1 MVDGIEIDKD
11 IAEETLLPD
20 DLNSLAVGSYVVP
33 DPRKRKQYPYVV
45 LGVVLL
51 SFITSLIIDFVSFVP
66 VIIILSIVALLLFL
80 VNNKFKIQQQEVIE
94 RITNNIDHS
103 IGYYSIALTFQFTIN
118 NILTPV
124 WTVIVYS
131 HENPPLNKTIIEIN
145 AFSGKVITEP
155 YTENLNAWEIFQ
167 K

>member
-51 SFITSLIIDFVSFVP
+51 SFITSLIIDFISFVP
-66 VIIILSIVALLLFL
+66 VIIILSIIAFLLFL

-103 IGYYSIALTFQFTIN
+103 IGYYSIALTFQFTFK

-155 YTENLNAWEIFQ
+155 YTEKLNA
-167 K
+167 

>member
-33 DPRKRKQYPYVV
+33 DPRKRSQYPYVV
-45 LGVVLL
+45 LGVALL

-94 RITNNIDHS
+94 RITNNIDHA
-103 IGYYSIALTFQFTIN
+103 IGYYSIALTFQFTFK

-145 AFSGKVITEP
+145 SFSGKIITEP
-155 YTENLNAWEIFQ
+155 YTENLNA
-167 K
+167 

>member
-51 SFITSLIIDFVSFVP
+51 SFITSLIIDFVSFIP
-66 VIIILSIVALLLFL
+66 VIIILSIIALLLFL

-94 RITNNIDHS
+94 RVTNNIDHS
-103 IGYYSIALTFQFTIN
+103 IGYYSIALTFQFTFKS
-118 NILTPV
+118 ILTPV

-155 YTENLNAWEIFQ
+155 YTENLNA
-167 K
+167 

>member
-33 DPRKRKQYPYVV
+33 DPRKRSQYPYVV

-80 VNNKFKIQQQEVIE
+80 VNNKFKIQQQEVIA

-103 IGYYSIALTFQFTIN
+103 IGYYSIALTFQFTFK

-155 YTENLNAWEIFQ
+155 YTENLNA
-167 K
+167 

>member
-51 SFITSLIIDFVSFVP
+51 SYITSLIIDFVSFIP
-66 VIIILSIVALLLFL
+66 VIIILSIIALLLFL

-94 RITNNIDHS
+94 RITDNIDHS
-103 IGYYSIALTFQFTIN
+103 IGYYSIALTFQFTFM

-155 YTENLNAWEIFQ
+155 YTEKLNA
-167 K
+167 

>member
-33 DPRKRKQYPYVV
+33 DPRKRSQYPYVV

-80 VNNKFKIQQQEVIE
+80 VNNKFKIPQQEVIE

-103 IGYYSIALTFQFTIN
+103 IGYYSIALTFQFTFK

-155 YTENLNAWEIFQ
+155 YTENLNA
-167 K
+167 

>member
-33 DPRKRKQYPYVV
+33 NPKKRKQYPYVV
-45 LGVVLL
+45 IGVVLL
-51 SFITSLIIDFVSFVP
+51 SYITSLIINFVSFAP
-66 VIIILSIVALLLFL
+66 VIIILSIIALLLFL

-103 IGYYSIALTFQFTIN
+103 IGYYSIALTFQFTFK

-155 YTENLNAWEIFQ
+155 YTENLNA
-167 K
+167 

>member
-33 DPRKRKQYPYVV
+33 DPRKRSQYPYVV

-155 YTENLNAWEIFQ
+155 YTENLNA
-167 K
+167 

>member
-45 LGVVLL
+45 LGVMLL
-51 SFITSLIIDFVSFVP
+51 TFVTSLMIDFISFIPVIFILGVVSF
-66 VIIILSIVALLLFL
+66 LLFF
-80 VNNKFKIQQQEVIE
+80 VNNKFKIQQTEVIE
-94 RITNNIDHS
+94 KITKNIEHS
-103 IGYYSIALTFQFTIN
+103 IGYYSIALTFQFTLK

-131 HENPPLNKTIIEIN
+131 HENPPINKTIIEIS
-145 AFSGKVITEP
+145 AFSGRVITDP
-155 YTENLNAWEIFQ
+155 YTENLNA
-167 K
+167 

>member
-51 SFITSLIIDFVSFVP
+51 SFLTSLIIEFVSFVP
-66 VIIILSIVALLLFL
+66 VIIILSIIALLLFL
-80 VNNKFKIQQQEVIE
+80 VNNKFQIQQQEVIE
-94 RITNNIDHS
+94 KITNNIDHS
-103 IGYYSIALTFQFTIN
+103 IGYYSIALTFQFTFK

-155 YTENLNAWEIFQ
+155 YTENLNA
-167 K
+167 

>member
-33 DPRKRKQYPYVV
+33 DPRKRSQYPYVV

-66 VIIILSIVALLLFL
+66 VIIILSIVTLLLFL
-80 VNNKFKIQQQEVIE
+80 VNNKFKIPQQEVIE

-103 IGYYSIALTFQFTIN
+103 IGYYSIALTFQFTFK

-155 YTENLNAWEIFQ
+155 YTENLNA
-167 K
+167 

>member
-45 LGVVLL
+45 LGVMLL
-51 SFITSLIIDFVSFVP
+51 TFVTSLMIDFISFIPVIFILGVVSF
-66 VIIILSIVALLLFL
+66 LLFF

-94 RITNNIDHS
+94 KITDNIKHS
-103 IGYYSIALTFQFTIN
+103 IGYYSIALTFQFTIKQ
-118 NILTPV
+118 ILTPV

-131 HENPPLNKTIIEIN
+131 HENPPVNKTIIEIS
-145 AFSGKVITEP
+145 AFSGKVITAP
-155 YTENLNAWEIFQ
+155 YTEKLNA
-167 K
+167 

>member
-45 LGVVLL
+45 LGVVVL
-51 SFITSLIIDFVSFVP
+51 SFITSLIIDFVSFIP
-66 VIIILSIVALLLFL
+66 VIIILSIIALLLFL
-80 VNNKFKIQQQEVIE
+80 VNNKFKILQQEVIE

-103 IGYYSIALTFQFTIN
+103 IGYYSIALTFQFTFK

-155 YTENLNAWEIFQ
+155 YTENLNA
-167 K
+167 

>member
-1 MVDGIEIDKD
+1 MVDGIEIDKN

-33 DPRKRKQYPYVV
+33 DPRKRSQYPYVV

-66 VIIILSIVALLLFL
+66 VIFILSIVALLLFL

-103 IGYYSIALTFQFTIN
+103 IGYYSIALTFQFTFK

-155 YTENLNAWEIFQ
+155 YTENLNA
-167 K
+167 

>member
-33 DPRKRKQYPYVV
+33 DPRKRSQYPYVV

-51 SFITSLIIDFVSFVP
+51 SFITSLIIEFVSFVP
-66 VIIILSIVALLLFL
+66 VIIILSIVALSLFL

-103 IGYYSIALTFQFTIN
+103 IGYYSIALTFQFTFK

-155 YTENLNAWEIFQ
+155 YTENLNA
-167 K
+167 

>member
-51 SFITSLIIDFVSFVP
+51 SFITSLIIDFVSFIP
-66 VIIILSIVALLLFL
+66 VIIILSIIALLLFL

-94 RITNNIDHS
+94 RITDNIDQS
-103 IGYYSIALTFQFTIN
+103 IGYYSIALTFQFTFM
-118 NILTPV
+118 NILTSV

-155 YTENLNAWEIFQ
+155 YTEKLNA
-167 K
+167 

>member
-33 DPRKRKQYPYVV
+33 DPRKRNQYPYVV

-66 VIIILSIVALLLFL
+66 VIIILSIISLLLFL

-94 RITNNIDHS
+94 RITDNIDHS
-103 IGYYSIALTFQFTIN
+103 IGYYSIALTFQFTFM

-155 YTENLNAWEIFQ
+155 YTENLNA
-167 K
+167 

>member
-45 LGVVLL
+45 LGVMLL
-51 SFITSLIIDFVSFVP
+51 GFIASLMIDFVSFIP
-66 VIIILSIVALLLFL
+66 VIIILSIVSFLLFF
-80 VNNKFKIQQQEVIE
+80 VNNKFKIQQTEVIE
-94 RITNNIDHS
+94 KITDNIEHS
-103 IGYYSIALTFQFTIN
+103 IGYYSIALTFQFTLK

-131 HENPPLNKTIIEIN
+131 HENPPINKTIIEIS
-145 AFSGKVITEP
+145 AFNGKVITEP
-155 YTENLNAWEIFQ
+155 YTENLNA
-167 K
+167 

>member
-33 DPRKRKQYPYVV
+33 NPRKRKQYPYVV
-45 LGVVLL
+45 LGVLLL

-103 IGYYSIALTFQFTIN
+103 IGYYSIALTFQFTFK

-155 YTENLNAWEIFQ
+155 YTENLNAWEIF
-167 K
+167 

>member
-11 IAEETLLPD
+11 IAEETLLPN

-51 SFITSLIIDFVSFVP
+51 SFITSSIIDFVSFVP
-66 VIIILSIVALLLFL
+66 VIIILSIIALLLFL

-103 IGYYSIALTFQFTIN
+103 IGYYSIALTFQFTFK

-155 YTENLNAWEIFQ
+155 YTENLNA
-167 K
+167 

>member
-45 LGVVLL
+45 LGVMLL
-51 SFITSLIIDFVSFVP
+51 GFIASLMIDFVSFIP
-66 VIIILSIVALLLFL
+66 VIIILSIVSFLLFF
-80 VNNKFKIQQQEVIE
+80 VNNKFKIQQTEIIE
-94 RITNNIDHS
+94 KITDNIEHS
-103 IGYYSIALTFQFTIN
+103 IGYYSIALTFQFTLK

-131 HENPPLNKTIIEIN
+131 HENPPINKTIIEIS

-155 YTENLNAWEIFQ
+155 YTENLNA
-167 K
+167 

>member
-33 DPRKRKQYPYVV
+33 DPSKRKQYPYVV

-51 SFITSLIIDFVSFVP
+51 SFLTSLIIEFVSFVP
-66 VIIILSIVALLLFL
+66 VIIILSIIALFLFL
-80 VNNKFKIQQQEVIE
+80 VNNKFQIQQQEVIE
-94 RITNNIDHS
+94 NITNNIDHS
-103 IGYYSIALTFQFTIN
+103 IGYYSIALTFQFTFK

-155 YTENLNAWEIFQ
+155 YTENLNA
-167 K
+167 

>member
-1 MVDGIEIDKD
+1 MVDGIDIDKD

-66 VIIILSIVALLLFL
+66 VIIILSIIALLLFL

-103 IGYYSIALTFQFTIN
+103 IGYYSIALTFQFTFK

-145 AFSGKVITEP
+145 AFSGEVITEP
-155 YTENLNAWEIFQ
+155 YTENLNA
-167 K
+167 

>member
-11 IAEETLLPD
+11 IAKETLLPD
-20 DLNSLAVGSYVVP
+20 DLNSLAVGSYVAP

-45 LGVVLL
+45 LGVALL

-103 IGYYSIALTFQFTIN
+103 IGYYSIALTFQFTFK

-155 YTENLNAWEIFQ
+155 YTENLNA
-167 K
+167 

>member
-20 DLNSLAVGSYVVP
+20 DLNSLAVGSYIVP

-51 SFITSLIIDFVSFVP
+51 SFITSLIIDFVFFIP
-66 VIIILSIVALLLFL
+66 VIIILSIIALLLFL

-103 IGYYSIALTFQFTIN
+103 IGYYSIALTFQFTFKN
-118 NILTPV
+118 TLTPV

-155 YTENLNAWEIFQ
+155 YTENLNA
-167 K
+167 

>member
-11 IAEETLLPD
+11 VAEKTLLPD

-51 SFITSLIIDFVSFVP
+51 SYITSLMIDFVSFIP
-66 VIIILSIVALLLFL
+66 VIIILSIVSLLLFV

-94 RITNNIDHS
+94 RISINIDHS
-103 IGYYSIALTFQFTIN
+103 IGYYSIALTFQFTLKQ
-118 NILTPV
+118 ILTPV

-131 HENPPLNKTIIEIN
+131 HENPPLNKTIIEIS
-145 AFSGKVITEP
+145 AFSGRVITEP
-155 YTENLNAWEIFQ
+155 YTEKLNA
-167 K
+167 